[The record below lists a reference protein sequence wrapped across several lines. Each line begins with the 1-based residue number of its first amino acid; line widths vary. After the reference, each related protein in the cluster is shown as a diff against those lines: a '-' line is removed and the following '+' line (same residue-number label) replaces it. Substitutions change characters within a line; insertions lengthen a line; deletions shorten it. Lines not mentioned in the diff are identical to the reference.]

1 MTFPSSFRLHALSR
15 TLSLAAALF
24 SFAGAAQAQ
33 YLWLQREGPFVEA
46 RMGELGKSSQPLADL
61 VAPRAFLADGKDLP
75 LTTEAERLAIT
86 VPAESAAPAAPAAP
100 AVNGD
105 LRVVAS
111 RVDSASGAPVLMH
124 YQARFG
130 RTEIKAVNDLELV
143 PTEPN
148 GNTFKLVWKGNTVPA
163 SQVNVDTS
171 EGWRRVLK
179 PAKDGTVT
187 LGTPFPGLYLLEV
200 TARVNGAVTVDGKK
214 YEDVRHTATLSFE
227 VPR

>member
-1 MTFPSSFRLHALSR
+1 MTFPFSFRLPALSR
-15 TLSLAAALF
+15 TLSLAAALL
-24 SFAGAAQAQ
+24 SVAGAAKAQ
-33 YLWLQREGPFVEA
+33 YLWLQREGPTVEA
-46 RMGELGKSSQPLADL
+46 RMGELGKGSQPLAGL
-61 VAPRAFLADGKDLP
+61 LAPRAFLADGKDLP
-75 LTTEAERLAIT
+75 LTVEAERLAI
-86 VPAESAAPAAPAAP
+86 AAPAAP

-105 LRVVAS
+105 VRVVAS
-111 RVDSASGAPVLMH
+111 RVDNTSGAPALIH

-130 RTEIKAVNDLELV
+130 RAETKAVNDLELV

-200 TARVNGAVTVDGKK
+200 TAKVNGATTVDGKK